1 MVDAE
6 KDPTPPQAGHEDFE
20 DSAVVKKAV
29 RKMDMVVLP
38 LAALIYLLNFL
49 E

>member
-1 MVDAE
+1 MDAE
-6 KDPTPPQAGHEDFE
+6 KDPLRLQAEHEGME

-29 RKMDMVVLP
+29 RKMDLVVLP
-38 LAALIYLLNFL
+38 LAAIIYLLNFL